1 MDSRSLFPLRA
12 TPSPTARWP
21 GASASGLAWSLLHCL
36 IATLAMLA
44 ALQAHAQNAH
54 TAESVKAAYLF
65 HFAGYVEWPEAPVD
79 QITIGVLG
87 DSVVARELKR
97 IVPGRSIENRSLQ
110 VRDLRPGDDLSEIHV
125 LYVGRSEA
133 ASLPALVE
141 KARRHHLL
149 LVADAADA
157 LNQGAVVNFVTA
169 ERRIRFE
176 ISQQAAEAA
185 GLKLSSRLL
194 SAALRLKRS
203 FRAPPEIL
211 AAPYP
216 ALPQLPRSRS
226 PRPIS

>member
-1 MDSRSLFPLRA
+1 MDMRSLFVLRA
-12 TPSPTARWP
+12 LSSPVAGR
-21 GASASGLAWSLLHCL
+21 SGIPAFALAWTLLRC
-36 IATLAMLA
+36 MLA
-44 ALQAHAQNAH
+44 TVAVLAAPQAHAQNAH

-65 HFAGYVEWPEAPVD
+65 HFAGYVEWPEAPD

-87 DSVVARELKR
+87 DSEVARELKR

-110 VRDLRPGDDLSEIHV
+110 VRNLRPGDDLSEIHV

-157 LNQGAVVNFVTA
+157 LNQGAAVNFVTA

-176 ISQQAAEAA
+176 ISQKAAEEA

-203 FRAPPEIL
+203 FHAPTEIL
-211 AAPYP
+211 ATPLP
-216 ALPQLPRSRS
+216 ALPGIRSRRRVS
-226 PRPIS
+226 